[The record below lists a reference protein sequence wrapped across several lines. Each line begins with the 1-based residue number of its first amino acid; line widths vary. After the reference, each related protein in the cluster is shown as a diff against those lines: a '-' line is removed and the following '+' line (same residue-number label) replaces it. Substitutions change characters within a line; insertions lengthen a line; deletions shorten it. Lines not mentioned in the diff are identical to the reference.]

1 MLRALLFDYDG
12 TLVLSEPLHYAA
24 FAEVLRRRGVVLAEA
39 TYYERYLGWTD
50 AECAR
55 RMAADFRL
63 GGERDAAA
71 LLAAKIKAM
80 EARIAAGV
88 PLAPGVEQFVAEAA
102 LRHTLAI
109 VSAGLRR
116 EIVTVLSRAGLER
129 FFPVLVSAEDV
140 RAGKPDPEGF
150 LLACGL
156 LRESGVVDLR
166 PAECLVVEDSPKGIA
181 AARAAGMPVIAL
193 AHTRPAAELADADL
207 VLPRFADA
215 RWEDLENLFDG

>member
-24 FAEVLRRRGVVLAEA
+24 FAEVLRRRGVVLTQA

-50 AECAR
+50 AECAH
-55 RMAADFRL
+55 RMVADFRL

-193 AHTRPAAELADADL
+193 AHTRPGVELADADL
-207 VLPRFADA
+207 VLESFADA
-215 RWEDLENLFDG
+215 RWEALEDLFDG